1 MVVGAD
7 SVHMKEYPRINK
19 KLSEKIN
26 QKSDTVYLPGNCM
39 KHL

>member
-7 SVHMKEYPRINK
+7 SVHMKEYPHINK

-26 QKSDTVYLPGNCM
+26 QKSDTVYLPGNWI